1 MEPCLL
7 AMRCAAHTHTRDG
20 SHTTCATVHDTLLT
34 LSAPLPFSYRL
45 TVSTIRLTSHTTA
58 ATATHDSVSNDSAY
72 THTDGLTL
80 STDSAHKSRLARTSQ
95 DLLGT
100 SHVASGEKQKKRRDE
115 LAHTTAHTEL
125 PPTAPHSFFSPLW
138 SAATPLS
145 LTQSSVLVCRFFGG
159 HLAFARIDDVPATSS
174 RHFPQPR
181 QRQLSVV
188 FVCFRRHTPFSPY
201 VAPRFPH
208 MSEIHSLFS
217 HSPERPICSI
227 AWRPDGQQAR
237 LENKHEKG

>member
-159 HLAFARIDDVPATSS
+159 HLALARIDDVPATSS
-174 RHFPQPR
+174 RHFPPASTAPT
-181 QRQLSVV
+181 LCCFCV
-188 FVCFRRHTPFSPY
+188 FPPTHPLFPICRTPFPPY
-201 VAPRFPH
+201 VRN
-208 MSEIHSLFS
+208 SFS
-217 HSPERPICSI
+217 FFTQPGAADLLHRV
-227 AWRPDGQQAR
+227 AAGRAAGTA
-237 LENKHEKG
+237 